1 MSYQIQ
7 YNPELNKQ
15 YTTKR
20 IQKRNLLPLIVLIGV
35 LIVAYVAIQTNI
47 ISILVPGEEAVTA
60 AAFSELVD
68 NVESGVPVRESLLT
82 FCREIIENSR

>member
-15 YTTKR
+15 YPVKR

-35 LIVAYVAIQTNI
+35 LVVTYVAIQTNI
-47 ISILVPGEEAVTA
+47 IKVLIPGEEAVTA

-68 NVESGVPVRESLLT
+68 SVGSGVPVRESLLT